1 MSNPS
6 PHRLP
11 ETATPERYVIRLTPD
26 LTHFTFTGEE
36 TITITVHEATHTLVL
51 NACELTI
58 QQVDKIIHTNII

>member
-26 LTHFTFTGEE
+26 LTHFIFTGEE
-36 TITITVHEATHTLVL
+36 TIT
-51 NACELTI
+51 LTKTKRVTPRE
-58 QQVDKIIHTNII
+58 QRLMGSSTTDTAAGA